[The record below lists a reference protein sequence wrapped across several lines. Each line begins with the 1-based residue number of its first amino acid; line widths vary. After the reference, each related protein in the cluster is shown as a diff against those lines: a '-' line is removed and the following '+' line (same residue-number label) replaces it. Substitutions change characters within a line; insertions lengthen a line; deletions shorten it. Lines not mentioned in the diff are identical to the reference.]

1 MQGKEW
7 WRCDMQLPFHGVAKN
22 RPLLEKKVIKWNWF
36 AILENGPPCQTESTR
51 STTLQKTTF
60 PENERKALKIR
71 DYRDC
76 FGFWRACFPP
86 LLSSSLSLCFKKL
99 FSSILL
105 MPCMHILFNNKE
117 VDGKYS
123 IIWLRGMVGTQCGV
137 VHKTVVIWL
146 SLCLEIHN
154 WFMVIVF
161 EMNFMWFFN
170 SNLDWDIGLSLSLTI
185 VVLERWICSRWM
197 VEA

>member
-1 MQGKEW
+1 MEW
-7 WRCDMQLPFHGVAKN
+7 
-22 RPLLEKKVIKWNWF
+22 
-36 AILENGPPCQTESTR
+36 TR

-60 PENERKALKIR
+60 LENKRKALKIR

-76 FGFWRACFPP
+76 FGFWRAWFPP
-86 LLSSSLSLCFKKL
+86 LLSSSLALFFMLL

-123 IIWLRGMVGTQCGV
+123 IIWLRGMVGTQSSV
-137 VHKTVVIWL
+137 VRKN
-146 SLCLEIHN
+146 LCCYLIVSCLQIHN

-161 EMNFMWFFN
+161 EMNFMWFIN
-170 SNLDWDIGLSLSLTI
+170 SNLDWYIGFSLSLTTR
-185 VVLERWICSRWM
+185 LPKM
-197 VEA
+197 KKDTFLP

>member
-1 MQGKEW
+1 M
-7 WRCDMQLPFHGVAKN
+7 
-22 RPLLEKKVIKWNWF
+22 
-36 AILENGPPCQTESTR
+36 R

-86 LLSSSLSLCFKKL
+86 LLSSSLALCFML
-99 FSSILL
+99 IFLSILL

-123 IIWLRGMVGTQCGV
+123 IIWLRGMVGTQFGV
-137 VHKTVVIWL
+137 MRKNLCCYLIV
-146 SLCLEIHN
+146 SCLEIHN
-154 WFMVIVF
+154 WFMFIVF
-161 EMNFMWFFN
+161 EMNFMWFIN
-170 SNLDWDIGLSLSLTI
+170 SNLDWDIGLSLSLTT
-185 VVLERWICSRWM
+185 VVSERWIRSRWM